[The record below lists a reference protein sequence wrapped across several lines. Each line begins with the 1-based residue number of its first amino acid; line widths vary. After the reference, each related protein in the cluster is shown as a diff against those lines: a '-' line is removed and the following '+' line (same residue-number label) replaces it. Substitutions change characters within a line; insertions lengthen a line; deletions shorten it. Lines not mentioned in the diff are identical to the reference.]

1 MATAATLSSQANIP
15 NFHIARSGLK
25 KLRTSS
31 GQESNDEAAA
41 NSPDET
47 SCRILV
53 PSQKKLTTL
62 ESQRVAAVMDEGP
75 SSSRFS
81 VSLGSELVA
90 MLAEYQ
96 TLALDYTKCCAE
108 LLKRGLTPTFER
120 SRYTVGNTAASSQ
133 PVTKT
138 ARLRPLDEGGAGGE
152 HCDLETQFSH
162 AQSGLKQCTKS
173 ILRAMCRTP
182 SGASIVRSVSKERSK
197 MSGGLLEG
205 ATELQRV
212 MNEKL
217 LTSKVEE
224 DRRKMLLKQVL
235 ERQAKADEEIKK
247 LEAELAE
254 ALRLKNEEIAA
265 KTLQLKRLKSD
276 IQSVVRLAQE
286 GNRRVHEEASKQMSE
301 DQASY
306 DLTKQQ
312 LTQEVAA
319 LKKAY
324 QDMVDANRDKEQ
336 MLRKRAFKRETE
348 VENWIGKYDNEMEEK
363 QNELESLQ
371 TEYET
376 EKQQLKELEEKL
388 EILSIE
394 HSVVVKEQEEARRRV
409 EEANK
414 KMSHMIRAATMI
426 QSMWRSYHCRKQL
439 LKEKQ
444 KGKKKGKKG
453 KKGKK
458 KK

>member
-1 MATAATLSSQANIP
+1 MTGLSSYFATCEYFTLGTCIWLLWELLHIIMATAATLSSQANIP

-62 ESQRVAAVMDEGP
+62 ESQRVAAVMDEGVKRLEISALIP
-75 SSSRFS
+75 FLAASSSRFS

-182 SGASIVRSVSKERSK
+182 SGASIVRSASKERSK

-247 LEAELAE
+247 LESELAE
-254 ALRLKNEEIAA
+254 ALRLKNEEVN
-265 KTLQLKRLKSD
+265 D
-276 IQSVVRLAQE
+276 LAPTE
-286 GNRRVHEEASKQMSE
+286 P
-301 DQASY
+301 
-306 DLTKQQ
+306 L
-312 LTQEVAA
+312 
-319 LKKAY
+319 
-324 QDMVDANRDKEQ
+324 
-336 MLRKRAFKRETE
+336 FK
-348 VENWIGKYDNEMEEK
+348 
-363 QNELESLQ
+363 
-371 TEYET
+371 
-376 EKQQLKELEEKL
+376 
-388 EILSIE
+388 
-394 HSVVVKEQEEARRRV
+394 
-409 EEANK
+409 NK
-414 KMSHMIRAATMI
+414 V
-426 QSMWRSYHCRKQL
+426 
-439 LKEKQ
+439 
-444 KGKKKGKKG
+444 
-453 KKGKK
+453 
-458 KK
+458 